1 MKKILLIFT
10 LFIGGFLSAQGNGD
24 YVNMDGCEGTV
35 YLTPEAAKE
44 AAIAAGM
51 NLDDPGNIPF
61 PYHEHISEDG
71 TTYYMLNG
79 R

>member
-1 MKKILLIFT
+1 
-10 LFIGGFLSAQGNGD
+10 
-24 YVNMDGCEGTV
+24 MDGCEGTV
-35 YLTPEAAKE
+35 YLTPEAAME